1 LEVIQFFAHHIRIW
15 PSGAYL
21 RECSTKRKYIT
32 SSDRTSTLPILCS
45 FKKILKNLTRCLEQE
60 EEEEE
65 EGEECID
72 LPLVPREVI
81 GDACLHILQM
91 I

>member
-32 SSDRTSTLPILCS
+32 SSDCTSTLPILCS
-45 FKKILKNLTRCLEQE
+45 FKNKIKNLTRCLEQ
-60 EEEEE
+60 EEEE

>member
-1 LEVIQFFAHHIRIW
+1 L
-15 PSGAYL
+15 
-21 RECSTKRKYIT
+21 
-32 SSDRTSTLPILCS
+32 SDRTSTLPILCS
-45 FKKILKNLTRCLEQE
+45 FKNLKKNLTRCLEE

-91 I
+91 V